1 MQSNLYQEHTLN
13 NGIRLIFR
21 QNLSSVGH
29 IGFLVNA
36 GTRDEIK
43 GELGLAHF
51 IEHTLFKGTK
61 KRKSYQIINRLEDV
75 GGELDAY
82 TTKEDTFISAT
93 FLKNYFDRALE
104 LISDI
109 AFNSTFPEKEIEKE
123 KEVVI
128 DEINSYK
135 DNPGELIFDEFEN
148 LVFNNHPLGHDILGT
163 KASVK
168 KLTSTKIKKFIER
181 NYGTN
186 QIIISVVG
194 SMDFKLVKTK
204 FIKYFEQIPRNIINN
219 DRNKPVIF
227 NKQEILKKKDTF
239 QAHCIM
245 GGLAY
250 ETSNKNRLKLIL
262 LNNLIGGPGMN
273 SLLNMSLRE
282 KHGLVYNVESNYS
295 HFNDTGYWGI
305 YIGTDRD
312 NLEKSI
318 NLAQKV
324 LKEKREKL
332 LSTSKLEKVKK
343 QLLGQIAIGAES
355 YSDYVFTMAKSKLI
369 FGKVSSFADIEKSIN
384 AITPS
389 SLLEIANQIYTEQN
403 TSVLIYK

>member
-1 MQSNLYQEHTLN
+1 MQSDLYQEHTLN

-21 QNLSSVGH
+21 KNLSSVGH

-36 GTRDEIK
+36 GTRDETEE
-43 GELGLAHF
+43 ELGLAHF
-51 IEHTLFKGTK
+51 IEHTLFKGTS
-61 KRKSYQIINRLEDV
+61 KRKAYQIINRLEDV

-93 FLKNYFDRALE
+93 FLKNYFDRAIE

-135 DNPGELIFDEFEN
+135 DNPSELIFDEFEN
-148 LVFNNHPLGHDILGT
+148 MLFNNHPLGHDILGT

-168 KLTSTKIKKFIER
+168 KLSSKKITQFIKK

-186 QIIISVVG
+186 EIIISVVG
-194 SMDFKLVKTK
+194 SMEFKNVKNK
-204 FIKYFEQIPRNIINN
+204 FIKYFDNIPANIINN
-219 DRNKPVIF
+219 DRNIPVVF
-227 NKQEILKKKDTF
+227 KQQEVIKSKDTF
-239 QAHCIM
+239 QSHCLM

-250 ETSNKNRLKLIL
+250 KTSHKNRINLIL

-295 HFNDTGYWGI
+295 YFNDTGYWSI
-305 YIGTDRD
+305 YLGTDKD
-312 NLEKSI
+312 NLNKSI
-318 NLAQKV
+318 DLAQKI
-324 LKEKREKL
+324 LKEKRNKII
-332 LSTSKLEKVKK
+332 TCSKLNKIKK
-343 QLLGQIAIGAES
+343 QLLGQIAIGAEN
-355 YSDYVFTMAKSKLI
+355 YSDYAFTMAKSKLI
-369 FGKVSSFADIEKSIN
+369 YGKINSFAEIEKSIN
-384 AITPS
+384 EITAS
-389 SLLEIANQIYTEQN
+389 DLLETANEIYTSNN
-403 TSVLIYK
+403 TSLLIYK

>member
-36 GTRDEIK
+36 GTRDELK

-51 IEHTLFKGTK
+51 IEHTLFKGTE
-61 KRKSYQIINRLEDV
+61 KRKAYQIINRLEDV

-93 FLKNYFDRALE
+93 FLKSYFDRSLE

-135 DNPGELIFDEFEN
+135 DNPSELIFDEFEN
-148 LVFNNHPLGHDILGT
+148 LVFGNHPLGHDILGT

-168 KLTSTKIKKFIER
+168 KLTSSKIKKFIDR

-194 SMDFKLVKTK
+194 NMDFKIVKNK
-204 FIKYFEQIPRNIINN
+204 FVKYFDKIPSNIVNN
-219 DRNKPVIF
+219 DRNKTVIF
-227 NKQEILKKKDTF
+227 NKQEIIKSKDTF
-239 QAHCIM
+239 QSHCII

-250 ETSNKNRLKLIL
+250 ETSNKNRLELIL

-273 SLLNMSLRE
+273 SLLNMLLRE

-295 HFNDTGYWGI
+295 HFNDTGYWSI
-305 YIGTDRD
+305 YLGTDKH
-312 NLEKSI
+312 NLDKSI
-318 NLAQKV
+318 KLAQKV

-332 LSTSKLEKVKK
+332 ISSSKLDKTKK
-343 QLLGQIAIGAES
+343 QLLGQIAIGAEN
-355 YSDYVFTMAKSKLI
+355 YSDYVFTMAKGKLI
-369 FGKVSSFADIEKSIN
+369 FGKVSSFAEIEEAIN
-384 AITPS
+384 KITPS
-389 SLLEIANQIYTEQN
+389 KLLEVANQIYTDKN

>member
-1 MQSNLYQEHTLN
+1 MQSSLYQEHTLN

-93 FLKNYFDRALE
+93 FLKKYFDRALE

-148 LVFNNHPLGHDILGT
+148 LIFGEHPLGHDILGT

-168 KLTSTKIKKFIER
+168 KLTSKKIKEFIAR

-194 SMDFKLVKTK
+194 NMDFKLVKNK
-204 FIKYFEQIPRNIINN
+204 FVKYFDEIPENIVNNNRNT
-219 DRNKPVIF
+219 PVIF
-227 NKQEILKKKDTF
+227 KKQEVIKQKDTF

-250 ETSNKNRLKLIL
+250 ETSNKNRIGLIL

-295 HFNDTGYWGI
+295 HFNDTGYWSI
-305 YIGTDRD
+305 YIGTDKD

-318 NLAQKV
+318 NLAEKI

-332 LSTSKLEKVKK
+332 ISTSKLEKTKK

-369 FGKVSSFADIEKSIN
+369 FGKVSSFAEIEKSIN

-389 SLLEIANQIYTEQN
+389 NLLEIVNQIYTNKN

>member
-1 MQSNLYQEHTLN
+1 MQDNLYQEFILN

-21 QNLSSVGH
+21 KNLSSIGH

-36 GTRDEIK
+36 GTRDENK
-43 GELGLAHF
+43 NELGLAHF
-51 IEHTLFKGTK
+51 IEHTLFKGTIN
-61 KRKSYQIINRLEDV
+61 RKAYQIINRLEDV
-75 GGELDAY
+75 GGDLDAY

-93 FLKNYFDRALE
+93 FLKKYFDRALE

-135 DNPGELIFDEFEN
+135 DSPGELIFDEFEN
-148 LVFNNHPLGHDILGT
+148 LIFENHPLGHDILGT

-168 KLTSTKIKKFIER
+168 KLTSEKIKKFIQK

-186 QIIISVVG
+186 EIIISVVG
-194 SMDFKLVKTK
+194 SMDFKVVKDK
-204 FIKYFEQIPRNIINN
+204 FIKYFEKVSANIVENN
-219 DRNKPVIF
+219 RNKSVLF
-227 NKQEILKKKDTF
+227 NKKEVIKNKDTF
-239 QAHCIM
+239 QAHCVI

-250 ETSNKNRLKLIL
+250 KTSHKNRLKLIL

-282 KHGLVYNVESNYS
+282 KHGLVYNVESNYT
-295 HFNDTGYWGI
+295 HYNDTGYWSI
-305 YIGTDRD
+305 YLGTDKQ

-318 NLAQKV
+318 TLAQKI
-324 LKEKREKL
+324 LQEKRNKL
-332 LSTSKLEKVKK
+332 ISTSKLDKTKK
-343 QLLGQIAIGAES
+343 QLLGQIAIGTEN
-355 YSDYVFTMAKSKLI
+355 YSDFIFTMAKSKLM
-369 FGKVSSFADIEKSIN
+369 FNKVSSFAEIENSIN
-384 AITPS
+384 KITPTD
-389 SLLEIANQIYTEQN
+389 LLETANEIFTDNN
-403 TSVLIYK
+403 TSILIYK

>member
-1 MQSNLYQEHTLN
+1 MQSDLYQEYTLN
-13 NGIRLIFR
+13 NGIQLIFR

-82 TTKEDTFISAT
+82 TTKEDTFISAS
-93 FLKNYFDRALE
+93 FLKKYFDRALE

-109 AFNSTFPEKEIEKE
+109 AFNSTFPEKELEKE

-148 LVFNNHPLGHDILGT
+148 LIFGEHPLGHDILGT

-168 KLTSTKIKKFIER
+168 KLTSKKIKEFIAR

-194 SMDFKLVKTK
+194 NMDFKLVKNK
-204 FIKYFEQIPRNIINN
+204 FIKYFDKIPKNTVNNNRNT
-219 DRNKPVIF
+219 PVIF
-227 NKQEILKKKDTF
+227 KKQEIIKQKDTY

-245 GGLAY
+245 GGIAY
-250 ETSNKNRLKLIL
+250 ETSNTNRLNLIL
-262 LNNLIGGPGMN
+262 LNNIIGGPGMN

-295 HFNDTGYWGI
+295 HFNDTGYWSI
-305 YIGTDRD
+305 YIGTDKN
-312 NLEKSI
+312 NLDKSI
-318 NLAQKV
+318 TLTEKI

-332 LSTSKLEKVKK
+332 ISTSKLEKTKK
-343 QLLGQIAIGAES
+343 QLLGQIAIGAEN
-355 YSDYVFTMAKSKLI
+355 YSDYVFTIAKSKLI
-369 FGKVSSFADIEKSIN
+369 FGKISTFAEIEKSIN
-384 AITPS
+384 AITPNN
-389 SLLEIANQIYTEQN
+389 LLEIANQVYTNEN